1 MAVGRDPAGASPR
14 LTGHELDELLV
25 TLASARSWTDA
36 AHTLLTHLARAAN
49 AERGVLL
56 MVDKARR
63 RVAATQVFGKLTM
76 PGAEAA
82 VPLDEADH
90 PLVAAAMS
98 LEAVVCSRAAL
109 SHDGIPFGSWCAIP
123 VPQPLSRD
131 SLPRPRTE
139 HAGFA
144 GRFAE
149 CDVVSVGSH
158 RRRRVGLSPFAVAVL
173 ETSIEPDTVETLAEI
188 ASVAGPVVSHL
199 HTVEEQRRYAEQ
211 LDRQTN
217 LLTAIINALP
227 DPIVIT
233 DSSNSVVVQNKRAEE
248 LLGMRSDDSEG
259 RRRAVEIN
267 NLLYSSFLSKAVLAA
282 GTAMGPRELSLV
294 DPAEGSDLLFE
305 VLSHPLPVEMARRG
319 SYLSVLRDV
328 TDLKQAAHQ
337 LERQYSRVRMTEQ
350 QASRERDRLNLILQN
365 VADPILVTDGQSRI
379 ILMNR
384 QAEELFELSDAT
396 LRDHLMAQRVRNND
410 MKVTSFISDF
420 AMTPDRARRAQL
432 SLVRPQSGA
441 ALPMEMVSGKIFDEH
456 GEPMVI
462 VSVLHDRTKEVEN
475 ERLYDELKR
484 FSAELEDR
492 IREAT
497 RDLEERNLRLQW
509 QSQELEKA
517 YRLKSEFLANM
528 SHELRTP
535 INALIGYAALMLD
548 RIYGDLTSKQEE
560 GLHRIQVSSQHLL
573 ALINDILDL
582 ARIEAGKMP
591 IHLERIALHEVLQD
605 AAGQMEPMIR
615 RKGLE
620 FNVTLPSEPVYM
632 DTDRTKVKQ
641 IVLNLISNA
650 VKFTQDGSVSLTT
663 RVNAH
668 EVRIAVSDTGI
679 GIRPQDLEVIF
690 EEFRQVDQ
698 SRTREYGGTGL
709 GLSITRKLIA
719 LLGGD
724 IAVASQYGRGTT
736 FTVTLPIRS
745 ESLTSEEQVAR
756 VALAPRPRT

>member
-1 MAVGRDPAGASPR
+1 MLLRQLAQTARAQRALLLIIDAAAHRLRVTERVGVPELMGADSVIQ
-14 LTGHELDELLV
+14 LDE
-25 TLASARSWTDA
+25 
-36 AHTLLTHLARAAN
+36 N
-49 AERGVLL
+49 
-56 MVDKARR
+56 
-63 RVAATQVFGKLTM
+63 
-76 PGAEAA
+76 
-82 VPLDEADH
+82 DH
-90 PLVAAAMS
+90 PLVVAAMS
-98 LEAVVCSRAAL
+98 LEAVACGGPVLER
-109 SHDGIPFGSWCAIP
+109 DGIPFAPWAAIP
-123 VPQPLSRD
+123 IPQPLHRD
-131 SLPRPRTE
+131 SLPRARESHLAFT
-139 HAGFA
+139 
-144 GRFAE
+144 GRFRD
-149 CDVVSVGSH
+149 CGLMPVGPE

-173 ETSIEPDTVETLAEI
+173 ESTIEPGTVETLAEM
-188 ASVAGPVVSHL
+188 ASVAGPIVAHIY
-199 HTVEEQRRYAEQ
+199 TVEEQRRYAEQ
-211 LDRQTN
+211 LDRQTT

-233 DSSNSVVVQNKRAEE
+233 DNSNAVVVLNKRAEQ
-248 LLGMRSDDSEG
+248 LLGMRPDDSEG

-267 NLLYSSFLSKAVLAA
+267 NLLYGSFLAKAITP
-282 GTAMGPRELSLV
+282 GGFGGGPRELNLV
-294 DPAEGSDLLFE
+294 DPTEGTDLLFE
-305 VLSHPLPVEMARRG
+305 VLAHPLPVEMARRG

-337 LERQYSRVRMTEQ
+337 LQRQFHRERLAEQ
-350 QASRERDRLNLILQN
+350 HATRERDRLELILQN
-365 VADPILVTDGQSRI
+365 VADPILVTDGKSNI

-384 QAEELFELSDAT
+384 QAEELFELTDAT
-396 LRDHLMAQRVRNND
+396 RHDQTLIQRVRNND
-410 MKVTSFISDF
+410 TKVTSFISDF
-420 AMTPDRARRAQL
+420 ALTNDRARRAQV
-432 SLVRPQSGA
+432 SLVRPSNGA
-441 ALPMEMVSGKIFDEH
+441 ALPMEMVSGKIFDER
-456 GEPMVI
+456 GEPMAI

-492 IREAT
+492 VRDAT

-535 INALIGYAALMLD
+535 INALIGYTSLMLD
-548 RIYGDLTSKQEE
+548 RIYGDLTVKQEE

-582 ARIEAGKMP
+582 AKIEAGKMP
-591 IHLERIALHEVLQD
+591 VHLERLSLNDLLHDV
-605 AAGQMEPMIR
+605 AVQMEPMVK

-620 FNVTLPSEPVYM
+620 FNVQFPAEPLYM
-632 DTDRTKVKQ
+632 ETDRTKVRQ

-650 VKFTQDGSVSLTT
+650 VKFTARGSVSISA
-663 RVNAH
+663 RSDGNG
-668 EVRIAVSDTGI
+668 VRIAVSDTGI

-724 IAVASQYGRGTT
+724 IAVASQYGRGST
-736 FTVTLPIRS
+736 FTVTLPMTS
-745 ESLTSEEQVAR
+745 EALTSDEQVAR
-756 VALAPRPRT
+756 VALAPPPRT

>member
-1 MAVGRDPAGASPR
+1 VRAGRDAAEPPPR
-14 LTGHELDELLV
+14 LTGDDLDGLL
-25 TLASARSWTDA
+25 TSLAHARSWTEA
-36 AHTLLTHLARAAN
+36 AQMLLRHLARTAGAPR
-49 AERGVLL
+49 ALL
-56 MVDKARR
+56 LLIDAPAQRL
-63 RVAATQVFGKLTM
+63 RVVQVIGEPQSLGSETVI
-76 PGAEAA
+76 G
-82 VPLDEADH
+82 LDEHDH
-90 PLVAAAMS
+90 PLVVATMS
-98 LEAVVCSRAAL
+98 LEAVACQDPVLER
-109 SHDGIPFGSWCAIP
+109 DGIPFAPWSAIP
-123 VPQPLSRD
+123 IPQPLHRD
-131 SLPRPRTE
+131 SLPRFRDPDAT
-139 HAGFA
+139 FA
-144 GRFAE
+144 GRFRE
-149 CDVVSVGSH
+149 CGVMPVGRE
-158 RRRRVGLSPFAVAVL
+158 RRRRAGLSPFAVAVL
-173 ETSIEPDTVETLAEI
+173 ETSVDTGVLETLAET
-188 ASVAGPVVSHL
+188 ASVVGPVVAHIY
-199 HTVEEQRRYAEQ
+199 TVEAQKSYAEQ

-233 DSSNSVVVQNKRAEE
+233 DTSNTIVVLNKRAEQ
-248 LLGMRSDDSEG
+248 LLGMRADDSEG

-267 NLLYSSFLSKAVLAA
+267 NLLYSAFLTKS
-282 GTAMGPRELSLV
+282 TAPGATPGGARELNLV
-294 DPAEGSDLLFE
+294 DPTEGTDLLFE
-305 VLSHPLPVEMARRG
+305 VLAHPLPGEMAKRG

-337 LERQYSRVRMTEQ
+337 LQRQFHRERLAEQ
-350 QASRERDRLNLILQN
+350 HASRERDRLELILQN
-365 VADPILVTDGQSRI
+365 VADPILVTDGKSNI

-384 QAEELFELSDAT
+384 QAEELFELTDTTRGDQS
-396 LRDHLMAQRVRNND
+396 MIQRIRNND
-410 MKVTSFISDF
+410 TKVTSFISDF
-420 AMTPDRARRAQL
+420 AITPDRARRAQL
-432 SLVRPQSGA
+432 SLVRPSTGA
-441 ALPMEMVSGKIFDEH
+441 ALPMEMVSGKIFDER
-456 GEPMVI
+456 GEPMAI

-475 ERLYDELKR
+475 ERLYEELKR

-492 IREAT
+492 VREAT

-535 INALIGYAALMLD
+535 INALIGYTSLMLD
-548 RIYGDLTSKQEE
+548 RIYGDLTVKQEE

-582 ARIEAGKMP
+582 AKIEAGKMP
-591 IHLERIALHEVLQD
+591 VHLERLSLNDLLHDV
-605 AAGQMEPMIR
+605 AAQMEPMVR

-620 FNVTLPSEPVYM
+620 FTVQLPPEPVM
-632 DTDRTKVKQ
+632 METDRTKVRQ

-650 VKFTQDGSVSLTT
+650 VKFTARGSVSVAA
-663 RVNAH
+663 RVAGK

-724 IAVASQYGRGTT
+724 IAVTSQYGRGST
-736 FTVTLPIRS
+736 FTVTLP
-745 ESLTSEEQVAR
+745 LTSEMLSSDEQVAR
-756 VALAPRPRT
+756 VALAPPPKT